1 MLTTVIKSGD
11 KKTGAIPVTYRSGST
26 MFGTCPN
33 SCALKPTH
41 EKGAE
46 KIDLKYFKA
55 VAESAPRG
63 GIAWTYIHF
72 DWRDWKP
79 LLQKLGKKA
88 RTIFNF
94 SADTID
100 QALESIAQ
108 GIATTL
114 PVPESWHAEK
124 KSFKIKGVKFVQC
137 PATARDGVTCSG
149 SGGTKGCGGSVPLC
163 ARERDYVI
171 TFPAH
176 GAGKKR
182 VMQSEGG
189 GCYAAGGPVRIT
201 WNRTA
206 KKTASDDAAT
216 LKKFVAG
223 LPGGSMLRHHVAGD
237 CGKPI

>member
-137 PATARDGVTCSG
+137 PATVRKGVTCSG
-149 SGGTKGCGGSVPLC
+149 SGGTKGCGGAVPLC

-176 GAGKKR
+176 GAGKKK

-201 WNRTA
+201 WNRTT
-206 KKTASDDAAT
+206 KKAPSDDAAT
-216 LKKFVAG
+216 LKEFVAS

-237 CGKPI
+237 CGKPV